1 MFLLHNSEICS
12 SHFDCFPS
20 PVVL

>member
-12 SHFDCFPS
+12 SHFDCFFS